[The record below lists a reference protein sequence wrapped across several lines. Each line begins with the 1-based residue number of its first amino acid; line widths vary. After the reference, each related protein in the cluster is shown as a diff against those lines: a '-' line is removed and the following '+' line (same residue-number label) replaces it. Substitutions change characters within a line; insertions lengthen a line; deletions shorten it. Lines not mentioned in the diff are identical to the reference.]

1 MQNTMKYIKDFVFL
15 LQMVPFISFIL
26 FIKYT
31 IPKNQKGK
39 GYVFKDFTLD
49 SVYIK
54 KDPAQSVD
62 KNDSTC
68 TISQNPQHLYYQHH
82 QHANNHQ

>member
-1 MQNTMKYIKDFVFL
+1 
-15 LQMVPFISFIL
+15 MVPLISFIL

-49 SVYIK
+49 SVQIK
-54 KDPAQSVD
+54 KDPAQSED

-68 TISQNPQHLYYQHH
+68 TISQSLNTYITNTTSMQMTTS
-82 QHANNHQ
+82 NKSSCIK